1 MPIAEC
7 PSCRSKL
14 RVPGGAAGKAVRCP
28 KCAKS
33 FRVSGPAVQKTPAAE
48 RPMPPPPKMDLSE
61 ESVLGE
67 GDLDVVEELDEIE
80 DDGEQEWAA
89 ERPRNRRSVK
99 NVVGRGMRIE
109 RDVPESLRRRIS
121 EELSEDERLIWF
133 GQPNVILTAIRGLGG
148 TAVGLLMFLSLA
160 GYLIGVAAGVLK
172 AGEGWRG
179 WPLLFLMEAPFY
191 LVSVGIMLVPVWW
204 GWQATRTCYALTNRR
219 AVVWSCTWFGA
230 LRVHSSSPGDLK
242 GMRRADSWIYG
253 RGAGD
258 LIFHGAGFSPQTIPH
273 GFLAIDDVRD
283 VEELIHD
290 TLIDL

>member
-1 MPIAEC
+1 MPIADC

-14 RVPGGAAGKAVRCP
+14 RVPGDAAGKVVRCP
-28 KCAKS
+28 KCAKP
-33 FRVSGPAVQKTPAAE
+33 FRISGAVKAPE
-48 RPMPPPPKMDLSE
+48 VP
-61 ESVLGE
+61 VLGE
-67 GDLDVVEELDEIE
+67 GDLEVVEELDETE
-80 DDGEQEWAA
+80 DDGEQKWAA
-89 ERPRNRRSVK
+89 ERPRNRRPVK
-99 NVVGRGMRIE
+99 NAVE
-109 RDVPESLRRRIS
+109 RDVPESLRQRIS
-121 EELSEDERLIWF
+121 EELSEDERLIWV
-133 GQPNVILTAIRGLGG
+133 GRPNVILTAIRGLGG
-148 TAVGLLMFLSLA
+148 TAAGLLMFLSLA
-160 GYLIGVAAGVLK
+160 GYLLGVAAGVLK

-258 LIFHGAGFSPQTIPH
+258 LIFHGAGFSRQTIPH

-290 TLIDL
+290 TLIDR